1 MQAAVDQEY
10 LYKVLRGF
18 GETGLP
24 QQTINTLLFVAFCMA
39 VLAGAVL
46 WYNNQQLK
54 KKLNPIPPSWVVDP
68 KKISKIFETALV
80 YRSKIEVSFHS
91 KSEKRKTIPCSISDI
106 TNKLLL
112 ELPTH
117 DGIGKSWIGRQVD
130 GFFHVPTKQ
139 AGLFV
144 FYRFTSVVTDISSKD
159 SPYTYIHLEYPE
171 FLEQTQKREFLR
183 VSPPSRYYDYVNI
196 IPESTQGVK
205 AGLKF
210 ILTSGEY
217 SPGYIGG
224 KDSNTNLID
233 ISGGGVSL
241 EITHMN
247 AKRAINLKLAKGQ
260 SFLLLLGIVDTGNK
274 GIIRYLFTT
283 RIRRIFID
291 PTRGKAQIGLSFET
305 QFSGFDETTHKP
317 KWTSLKNKGSS
328 EIDDWAYNLYLE
340 LYREGNEQL

>member
-24 QQTINTLLFVAFCMA
+24 QQTINMLLLVGFCMA

-54 KKLNPIPPSWVVDP
+54 KKLNPIPPNWLTGQE
-68 KKISKIFETALV
+68 KISKIFETALV
-80 YRSKIEVSFHS
+80 YRSKIELSFHS
-91 KSEKRKTIPCSISDI
+91 KSEKRQTIPCSIADI
-106 TNKLLL
+106 TEELQL
-112 ELPTH
+112 EMPSR

-139 AGLFV
+139 AGLV
-144 FYRFTSVVTDISSKD
+144 LFYRFTSVVTDISSKG
-159 SPYTYIHLEYPE
+159 STYTYIHLGFPE

-196 IPESTQGVK
+196 IPDSTQGMK

-210 ILTSGEY
+210 IATNGEY
-217 SPGYIGG
+217 SPGYMGG

-241 EITHMN
+241 EITHMSS
-247 AKRAINLKLAKGQ
+247 KRAINLKLAKGQ
-260 SFLLLLGIVDTGNK
+260 SFLLLLGVVDTGNK

-291 PTRGKAQIGLSFET
+291 PTQGKAQIGLSFEN
-305 QFSGFDETTHKP
+305 QFLGFDEITQKP
-317 KWTSLKNKGSS
+317 KWASLKNKGST
-328 EIDDWAYNLYLE
+328 EMDDWTYNLYLE
-340 LYREGNEQL
+340 LYREGNE